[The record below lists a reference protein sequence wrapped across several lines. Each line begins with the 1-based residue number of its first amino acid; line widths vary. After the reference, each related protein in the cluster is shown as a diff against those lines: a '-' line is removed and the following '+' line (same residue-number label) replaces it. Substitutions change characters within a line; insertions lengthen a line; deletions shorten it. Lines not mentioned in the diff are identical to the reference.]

1 MGNQG
6 SSEGSP
12 PKKTGKSRG
21 KNRASVV
28 DEADVVVARGKG
40 SSDDKNNKREN
51 PKFRN
56 IFATP
61 LDETSKYTVPSYNKS
76 NEQTEFIKNAIL
88 QNFVFSNLDES
99 EIKTMV
105 GAFKQVTFKKDEL
118 IIKEG
123 EEGDYYYV
131 IDSGEVQFSVQG
143 RVVGAPAGRGDTFG
157 ELALLYSAP
166 RAATCKAL
174 SEETVLFSVNQETF
188 RYTLQHKTQAADT
201 MKRNLIKDL
210 KLFEG
215 LEEKDL
221 NKLAENMI
229 PRTFS
234 KGEVVFRKD
243 DVGDRFYVL
252 QEGSV
257 DLTEVSAGGT
267 KYDDVQ
273 LKSGDFFG
281 ERALILK
288 EPRAATCTAATGVI
302 ALSVDSDTFKNVMG
316 NLGTLVM
323 RKTDK
328 RTLLGIELFK
338 RTHLD
343 ENDVAALS
351 NCIGDEKFRSNSTIF
366 NEGSKIPAALYL
378 VRKGKVELTKRND
391 DNFSQTIGPG
401 GYFGEDML
409 KLDIKGKDANA
420 SCSAKF
426 TAKTLAE
433 DVVVGKLTLLDCRTV
448 IDTTHIG
455 SKPRPEKKASVMEE
469 MIDISKLKRH
479 RILGAGTFG
488 QVWLVSREGSGGDK
502 KPYALKIQSKYE
514 LTSAKQAKGVVQER
528 SVMAKLKHP
537 FIIRLVSTSQDK
549 QMVYMLLQ
557 LVQGGEMYSI
567 IHRDNGSGIPIK
579 DTIFYSAC
587 ILEGLGHMHRRQI
600 LYRDLKPENVLI
612 GADGYPVIVD
622 LGFAKV
628 VKDKTYTLCGT
639 PLYLAPEVITNRG
652 HDQGADHWSLGVMIF
667 EMLSGDTPFYEEG
680 MDQIGLM
687 KSIVKKKLKYPTSR
701 AKRAH
706 FFKDD
711 SKEIISALLTKSPAA
726 RLGSLAGGEKDIYEA
741 SFFRSIQFGNLKAKK
756 LIPPMKPDI
765 KNPLDTSYFENWD
778 HLDDKTQM
786 IEPPISKKE
795 NAVFKDF

>member
-6 SSEGSP
+6 STEESP
-12 PKKTGKSRG
+12 SKKTGKSRG
-21 KNRASVV
+21 KNRSSVV
-28 DEADVVVARGKG
+28 DEADVVVARGK
-40 SSDDKNNKREN
+40 SASDDKNKKRDN

-61 LDETSKYTVPSYNKS
+61 LDEASKYTVPSYEKS
-76 NEQTEFIKNAIL
+76 DEQTEFIKNAIL

-143 RVVGAPAGRGDTFG
+143 KVVGAPAGRGDTFG

-188 RYTLQHKTQAADT
+188 RYILRNKTQAADT

-234 KGEVVFRKD
+234 KGEVVFRKG

-257 DLTEVSAGGT
+257 DLTEVSAGGI

-288 EPRAATCTAATGVI
+288 EPRAATCTAATDVI

-328 RTLLGIELFK
+328 RTLVSVHYFLKKMKES
-338 RTHLD
+338 RH
-343 ENDVAALS
+343 
-351 NCIGDEKFRSNSTIF
+351 
-366 NEGSKIPAALYL
+366 YL
-378 VRKGKVELTKRND
+378 LMNR
-391 DNFSQTIGPG
+391 
-401 GYFGEDML
+401 
-409 KLDIKGKDANA
+409 
-420 SCSAKF
+420 C
-426 TAKTLAE
+426 
-433 DVVVGKLTLLDCRTV
+433 
-448 IDTTHIG
+448 
-455 SKPRPEKKASVMEE
+455 
-469 MIDISKLKRH
+469 
-479 RILGAGTFG
+479 
-488 QVWLVSREGSGGDK
+488 
-502 KPYALKIQSKYE
+502 
-514 LTSAKQAKGVVQER
+514 
-528 SVMAKLKHP
+528 P
-537 FIIRLVSTSQDK
+537 FL
-549 QMVYMLLQ
+549 
-557 LVQGGEMYSI
+557 
-567 IHRDNGSGIPIK
+567 
-579 DTIFYSAC
+579 
-587 ILEGLGHMHRRQI
+587 
-600 LYRDLKPENVLI
+600 
-612 GADGYPVIVD
+612 
-622 LGFAKV
+622 
-628 VKDKTYTLCGT
+628 
-639 PLYLAPEVITNRG
+639 
-652 HDQGADHWSLGVMIF
+652 
-667 EMLSGDTPFYEEG
+667 
-680 MDQIGLM
+680 
-687 KSIVKKKLKYPTSR
+687 
-701 AKRAH
+701 
-706 FFKDD
+706 
-711 SKEIISALLTKSPAA
+711 
-726 RLGSLAGGEKDIYEA
+726 LAGYRTLQNDA
-741 SFFRSIQFGNLKAKK
+741 FR
-756 LIPPMKPDI
+756 
-765 KNPLDTSYFENWD
+765 
-778 HLDDKTQM
+778 
-786 IEPPISKKE
+786 
-795 NAVFKDF
+795 